1 MCLRFPRFVL
11 KFLRR
16 EVEIGLFLFNI
27 TARNGKLQHSKSAS
41 VESVSTCQRVLFTVS
56 DMLSLKSR
64 LFGRYLPVAGQ
75 SCRRVLSE
83 FHTVAGK
90 FNTKYKL
97 GC

>member
-41 VESVSTCQRVLFTVS
+41 VESVSTCQSSVHCFRHVITKIAFIWPLFACGGTVLQEGSV
-56 DMLSLKSR
+56 
-64 LFGRYLPVAGQ
+64 
-75 SCRRVLSE
+75 
-83 FHTVAGK
+83 
-90 FNTKYKL
+90 
-97 GC
+97 